1 MGAEDRNVDESNV
14 GWWQRLRARPALLG
28 SLVAVGVGAV
38 VFVLVWFQPQTLL
51 FDDVVDEEFP
61 VAGADRDPAGA
72 SDDDGAAVAEEPDDA
87 DDPDAPDVTDD
98 GDGAGAE
105 AEPTGP
111 IELAMGDFTSR
122 SRYSVEGQATTF
134 RLEDGSHLL
143 RLEDFESTN
152 GPDLFVYLTTADA
165 DATDDELGAEF
176 VDLGVLTGNI
186 GNQNYV
192 VPADVDLDRFDT
204 VVIWCRRF
212 TTAFGAADLTA

>member
-1 MGAEDRNVDESNV
+1 VGGEGRRSGAPSA
-14 GWWQRLRARPALLG
+14 GWWQRLRARPVLLG
-28 SLVAVGVGAV
+28 SLVAVGVGGV

-51 FDDVVDEEFP
+51 FDEVVDEEFP
-61 VAGADRDPAGA
+61 VAGEGQDPTAATDEAPAD
-72 SDDDGAAVAEEPDDA
+72 AAAEPDD
-87 DDPDAPDVTDD
+87 PVE
-98 GDGAGAE
+98 GAAEGAEGAE
-105 AEPTGP
+105 AAPSGP
-111 IELAMGDFTSR
+111 IELAMGAFTSR

-143 RLEDFESTN
+143 RLEDFASTN

-165 DATDDELGAEF
+165 EATDDELGAEF

-186 GNQNYV
+186 GNQNYGI
-192 VPADVDLDRFDT
+192 PADVDLDRFDT